1 MTSEPE
7 TCLSCSYNF
16 SLADGSIWSLN
27 ATDKASAWLHEFAGI
42 MGLESGLDNATHRIY
57 FTGIKDLNSPDPPRM
72 IREVHADPNGWQQFK
87 NAGIYRLW
95 RHEKLREVHM
105 ELKVEFLEHGEIK
118 FINMWWALREVFQH
132 VLAAGGT
139 PMHAALAEIHGKGVL
154 IAGPGDTGKSTCC
167 HRLPDYWHG
176 LCDDQVLVVLN
187 KNSGYRV
194 HPLPTWSDHF
204 GKELIKSWKVERAVP
219 LSAIFFLEQSD
230 RDEAMAL
237 KKQDQAIL
245 MVFEAAKE
253 VWKSVWE
260 RVEVTEK
267 IEQSSALF
275 HNAAKMAGVIP
286 AYRLR
291 VTLHGEFWKEMERV
305 LF

>member
-1 MTSEPE
+1 M
-7 TCLSCSYNF
+7 
-16 SLADGSIWSLN
+16 
-27 ATDKASAWLHEFAGI
+27 SAWLHEFARI
-42 MGLESGLDNATHRIY
+42 MGLRPGSENSTHKII
-57 FTGIKDLNSPDPPRM
+57 FSAIKDISTSSPPLALKTD
-72 IREVHADPNGWQQFK
+72 DKGWQQFK
-87 NAGIYRLW
+87 NSGIYRLW
-95 RHEKLREVHM
+95 RHKTIPEVHM
-105 ELKVEFLEHGEIK
+105 ELNVEFLEHGEIK
-118 FINMWWALREVFQH
+118 FINMWWALREVFRLIL
-132 VLAAGGT
+132 VAGGT
-139 PMHAALAEIHGKGVL
+139 PIHAALAEIHGKGVL

-230 RDEAMAL
+230 QDEAVAL

-260 RVEVTEK
+260 RVGVTEK

-275 HNAAKMAGVIP
+275 HNAAEMAGIIP

>member
-1 MTSEPE
+1 
-7 TCLSCSYNF
+7 
-16 SLADGSIWSLN
+16 N
-27 ATDKASAWLHEFAGI
+27 A
-42 MGLESGLDNATHRIY
+42 
-57 FTGIKDLNSPDPPRM
+57 SPPPLL
-72 IREVHADPNGWQQFK
+72 IQDDVKGWQQFK
-87 NAGIYRLW
+87 NSGIYRLW
-95 RHEKLREVHM
+95 RHKTIPEVHM
-105 ELKVEFLEHGEIK
+105 ELNVEFLEHEEIK
-118 FINMWWALREVFQH
+118 YINMWWALREVYRH
-132 VLAAGGT
+132 VLATGGT

-176 LCDDQVLVVLN
+176 LCDDQVLVVFN
-187 KNSGYRV
+187 KNDSYRV

-204 GKELIKSWKVERAVP
+204 GKELIKSWKVEKAVP
-219 LSAIFFLEQSD
+219 LTAIFFLEQSD
-230 RDEAMAL
+230 RDKAVAL

-260 RVEVTEK
+260 RVGVTEK

-275 HNAAKMAGVIP
+275 HNAAEMAGVIP